1 MKTMR
6 LIQGIRY
13 GAESLR
19 NRFAG
24 WTPEDADTDGYS
36 IDAYFADDGEY
47 LGPDQHGVEPLF
59 EPADFSARR
68 TGEASLEF
76 AGEEVSEMW
85 LERASSSRS
94 FHLKLYHT
102 PAGTFVGACTLHTEW
117 DGEDH
122 YHTAAIAETIEDVP
136 AMLRGLW
143 PEGVIGTAI
152 GFPPGAQFVEKQRRL
167 EGALRNLFDR
177 SISAILDDAGIVER
191 LQ

>member
-1 MKTMR
+1 VKTMR

-85 LERASSSRS
+85 LGGAPSRR
-94 FHLKLYHT
+94 
-102 PAGTFVGACTLHTEW
+102 PAKPPRGGRWGPPAAGVGPARPRS
-117 DGEDH
+117 
-122 YHTAAIAETIEDVP
+122 AAGGSAAP
-136 AMLRGLW
+136 SAPGSPRPW
-143 PEGVIGTAI
+143 P
-152 GFPPGAQFVEKQRRL
+152 
-167 EGALRNLFDR
+167 
-177 SISAILDDAGIVER
+177 
-191 LQ
+191 